1 MRGLK
6 SVAHP
11 YLCYMIRIDKT
22 LISEE
27 IFEKRFLCDLSAC
40 KGACCVEGE
49 SGAPVEA
56 EEIGIIE
63 QALEDVK
70 PYMRKEGIDR
80 VDEVGVFTVDTD
92 GEYVTPL
99 VDGKECAF
107 VNFDQHGI
115 AKCSIEMAYRD
126 GKIDFPKP
134 VSCHLYPIRLT
145 ELKDFTAVNYHHWP
159 VCDPARSCGV
169 KLDVKV
175 FRFLKE
181 PIIRKFGEEYFRQME
196 SADEFLSKEKLAG
209 KS

>member
-1 MRGLK
+1 
-6 SVAHP
+6 
-11 YLCYMIRIDKT
+11 MIRIDKT
-22 LISEE
+22 LVSEE

-40 KGACCVEGE
+40 KGACCVEGD

-56 EEIGIIE
+56 EEIGIME
-63 QALEDVK
+63 QALEDIK

-99 VDGKECAF
+99 VDEKECAF

-115 AKCSIEMAYRD
+115 AKCAIEMAYRD

-145 ELKDFTAVNYHHWP
+145 KLKDFTAVNYHYWP
-159 VCDPARSCGV
+159 VCDPARSCGA

-181 PIIRKFGEEYFRQME
+181 PIIRKFGADFFQQLE
-196 SADEFLSKEKLAG
+196 SADEFLSREKSG
-209 KS
+209 EKD

>member
-1 MRGLK
+1 MKLI
-6 SVAHP
+6 VHL
-11 YLCYMIRIDKT
+11 YLCSMIRIDKI
-22 LISEE
+22 LVSEE

-40 KGACCVEGE
+40 KGACCVEGD

-56 EEIGIIE
+56 EEIGIME
-63 QALEDVK
+63 QALEDIK

-115 AKCSIEMAYRD
+115 AKCAIEMAYRD

-145 ELKDFTAVNYHHWP
+145 KLKDFTAVNYHYWP
-159 VCDPARSCGV
+159 VCDPARSCGA

-181 PIIRKFGEEYFRQME
+181 PIIRKFGADFFQQLE
-196 SADEFLSKEKLAG
+196 SADEFLSREKSG
-209 KS
+209 EKD

>member
-1 MRGLK
+1 MRQLK
-6 SVAHP
+6 LIVHL
-11 YLCYMIRIDKT
+11 YLCSMIRIDKI
-22 LISEE
+22 LVSEE

-40 KGACCVEGE
+40 KGACCVEGD

-56 EEIGIIE
+56 EEIGIME
-63 QALEDVK
+63 QALEDIK

-115 AKCSIEMAYRD
+115 AKCAIEMAYRD

-145 ELKDFTAVNYHHWP
+145 ELKDFTAVNYHYWP
-159 VCDPARSCGV
+159 VCDPARSCGA

-181 PIIRKFGEEYFRQME
+181 PIIRKFGADFFQELE
-196 SADEFLSKEKLAG
+196 SADEFLSREKLIE
-209 KS
+209 KD

>member
-1 MRGLK
+1 LK
-6 SVAHP
+6 LIVHL
-11 YLCYMIRIDKT
+11 YLCSMIRIDKI
-22 LISEE
+22 LVSEE

-40 KGACCVEGE
+40 KGACCVEGD

-56 EEIGIIE
+56 EEIGIME
-63 QALEDVK
+63 QALEDIK

-115 AKCSIEMAYRD
+115 AKCAIEMAYRD

-145 ELKDFTAVNYHHWP
+145 KLKDFTAVNYHYWP
-159 VCDPARSCGV
+159 VCDPARSCGA

-181 PIIRKFGEEYFRQME
+181 PIIRKFGADFFQQLE
-196 SADEFLSKEKLAG
+196 SADEFLSREKSG
-209 KS
+209 EKD

>member
-1 MRGLK
+1 
-6 SVAHP
+6 
-11 YLCYMIRIDKT
+11 MIRIDKI
-22 LISEE
+22 LVSEE

-40 KGACCVEGE
+40 KGACCVEGD

-56 EEIGIIE
+56 EEIGIME
-63 QALEDVK
+63 QALEDIK

-115 AKCSIEMAYRD
+115 AKCAIEMAYRN

-159 VCDPARSCGV
+159 VCDPARSCGA

-181 PIIRKFGEEYFRQME
+181 PIIRKFGADFFQQLE
-196 SADEFLSKEKLAG
+196 SADEFLSREKSG
-209 KS
+209 EKD

>member
-1 MRGLK
+1 
-6 SVAHP
+6 
-11 YLCYMIRIDKT
+11 MIRIDKI
-22 LISEE
+22 LVSEE

-40 KGACCVEGE
+40 KGACCVEGD

-56 EEIGIIE
+56 EEIGIME
-63 QALEDVK
+63 QALEDIK

-115 AKCSIEMAYRD
+115 AKCAIEMAYRD

-145 ELKDFTAVNYHHWP
+145 KLKDFTAVNYHYWP
-159 VCDPARSCGV
+159 VCDPARSCGA

-181 PIIRKFGEEYFRQME
+181 PIIRKFGADFFQQLE
-196 SADEFLSKEKLAG
+196 SADEFLSREKSG
-209 KS
+209 EKD

>member
-1 MRGLK
+1 
-6 SVAHP
+6 
-11 YLCYMIRIDKT
+11 MIRIDKI
-22 LISEE
+22 LVSEE

-40 KGACCVEGE
+40 KGACCVEGD

-56 EEIGIIE
+56 EEIGIME
-63 QALEDVK
+63 QALEDIK

-115 AKCSIEMAYRD
+115 AKCAIEMAYRD

-159 VCDPARSCGV
+159 VCDPARSCGA

-181 PIIRKFGEEYFRQME
+181 PIIRKFGADFFQELE
-196 SADEFLSKEKLAG
+196 SADEFLSREKLIE
-209 KS
+209 KD

>member
-1 MRGLK
+1 MKLI
-6 SVAHP
+6 VHL
-11 YLCYMIRIDKT
+11 YLCSMIRIDKI
-22 LISEE
+22 LVSEE

-40 KGACCVEGE
+40 KGACCVEGD

-56 EEIGIIE
+56 EEIGIME
-63 QALEDVK
+63 QALEDIK

-115 AKCSIEMAYRD
+115 AKCAIEMAYRN

-159 VCDPARSCGV
+159 VCDPARSCGA

-181 PIIRKFGEEYFRQME
+181 PIIRKFGADFFQQLE
-196 SADEFLSKEKLAG
+196 SADEFLSREKSG
-209 KS
+209 EKD